1 MNAKVC
7 KILFRIGLVTLLCGV
22 GASSVW
28 GMTYHVVQ
36 PGENLWVISRRYQV
50 PLKNLLQM
58 NGLSEKSILQPGM
71 KIIVKQEGKESTGAC
86 GYYEVKKGDTLWTIA
101 RKFNTSVQA
110 IMEANGLNENS
121 ILQIGQK
128 IVLPATLATAVE
140 RNETATTITHI
151 VKQGESLWLISRF
164 YGVSIKSIM
173 DANGLNENSILQVG
187 MRLAIPGIAVS
198 KVASGN
204 KVAAVPQE
212 NYEVYHIQ
220 SGDTLWAL
228 SRRFRVSVET
238 LARANGLTEK
248 SILKVGQAIKI
259 PSSVPK
265 QYVKVD
271 NQGGFLWPVR
281 GRISSRFGPRGRS
294 FHNGIDII
302 APSGTLIRAAQSGVV
317 SFSGT
322 MRGYGRVVIIDHPGG
337 WQTVYAHNSVNLVAR
352 GQRVNQG
359 DPIGKVGRTGNATTT
374 HLHFEVRRNGRCM
387 DPLQFLRK

>member
-1 MNAKVC
+1 
-7 KILFRIGLVTLLCGV
+7 
-22 GASSVW
+22 
-28 GMTYHVVQ
+28 
-36 PGENLWVISRRYQV
+36 
-50 PLKNLLQM
+50 
-58 NGLSEKSILQPGM
+58 
-71 KIIVKQEGKESTGAC
+71 
-86 GYYEVKKGDTLWTIA
+86 
-101 RKFNTSVQA
+101 
-110 IMEANGLNENS
+110 
-121 ILQIGQK
+121 
-128 IVLPATLATAVE
+128 
-140 RNETATTITHI
+140 
-151 VKQGESLWLISRF
+151 
-164 YGVSIKSIM
+164 M

-259 PSSVPK
+259 PSSLPR

-374 HLHFEVRRNGRCM
+374 HLHFEVRRSGRCM